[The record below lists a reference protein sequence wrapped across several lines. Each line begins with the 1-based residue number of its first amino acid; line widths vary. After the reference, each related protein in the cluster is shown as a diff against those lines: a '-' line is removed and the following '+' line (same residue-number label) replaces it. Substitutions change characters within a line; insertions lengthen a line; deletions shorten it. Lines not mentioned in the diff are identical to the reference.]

1 MELYKQHRN
10 TSSFERISLYFGWL
24 NYGPRMVWYLLKC
37 MLCQFGYLQKI
48 PSHPHDF
55 ASSTTTQSQVSHQYV
70 QYLNHMLRLQD
81 LGLHVVNRIETEVG
95 YMWCYLTISHTYI
108 LSQLEALD
116 EVVVEEQGDYRW
128 LNMNMRFGRIKNH
141 VLSIIGSGVVV

>member
-24 NYGPRMVWYLLKC
+24 NYGPRM
-37 MLCQFGYLQKI
+37 
-48 PSHPHDF
+48 
-55 ASSTTTQSQVSHQYV
+55 
-70 QYLNHMLRLQD
+70 
-81 LGLHVVNRIETEVG
+81 
-95 YMWCYLTISHTYI
+95 
-108 LSQLEALD
+108 ALD